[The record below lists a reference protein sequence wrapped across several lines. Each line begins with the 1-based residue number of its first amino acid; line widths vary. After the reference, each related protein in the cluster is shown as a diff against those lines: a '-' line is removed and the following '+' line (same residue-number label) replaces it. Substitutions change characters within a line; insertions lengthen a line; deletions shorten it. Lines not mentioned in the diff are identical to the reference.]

1 MIFSGLFL
9 CSESC
14 LGIKC
19 VAMHSSKVYYIID
32 TLLQEIVCPSSEPNF

>member
-1 MIFSGLFL
+1 MTFSGLFL

-19 VAMHSSKVYYIID
+19 VAMHSGKVYYIID